1 MGTSKTTLKPGD
13 NLPARGKA
21 FKTLLLEVLRE
32 ESMLELKKKSTK
44 DEANK
49 AFIKHIADRALNKED
64 PNSAMLLKELI
75 TKSYPSL
82 KPTLDKITFDFRAD
96 GTDLQKANDVLNAIS
111 SGAIPPDVGVLIMSV
126 IKDNSVIEANT
137 VLKSEIE
144 EIKRHLGLDDE

>member
-1 MGTSKTTLKPGD
+1 MANSKATKTTLKPGD

-32 ESMLELKKKSTK
+32 ESMVGLKKSTK

-49 AFIKHIADRALNKED
+49 AFIKHVANRALNAGD

-82 KPTLDKITFDFRAD
+82 KPTLDKITFDFRAN
-96 GTDLQKANDVLNAIS
+96 GTDLEKASDVLSAIA
-111 SGAIPPDVGVLIMSV
+111 SGEIPPDVGTLIMSV
-126 IKDNSVIEANT
+126 IKDNSVIETNT
-137 VLKSEIE
+137 ILAERIE
-144 EIKRHLGLDDE
+144 ALEKLIN

>member
-32 ESMLELKKKSTK
+32 ESMLELKNKSTK

-49 AFIKHIADRALNKED
+49 AFIKHIANRALNIED

-82 KPTLDKITFDFRAD
+82 KPTLDKITFDFRVD

-111 SGAIPPDVGVLIMSV
+111 SGTIPPDVGVLIMSV

-137 VLKSEIE
+137 ILTERIE
-144 EIKRHLGLDDE
+144 KLEATLNGDS

>member
-49 AFIKHIADRALNKED
+49 AFIKYIANRALNIED

-96 GTDLQKANDVLNAIS
+96 GSDLEKANDVLSAIS
-111 SGAIPPDVGVLIMSV
+111 NGDIPPDVGALIMSV
-126 IKDNSVIEANT
+126 IKDNSVIEVKTILTERIDALEKLIN
-137 VLKSEIE
+137 
-144 EIKRHLGLDDE
+144 

>member
-1 MGTSKTTLKPGD
+1 MATSKTTLKPGD

-32 ESMLELKKKSTK
+32 ESMIGLKKKSTK

-49 AFIKHIADRALNKED
+49 AFIKHVANRALNIED

-96 GTDLQKANDVLNAIS
+96 GSDLEKANDVLNAIS
-111 SGAIPPDVGVLIMSV
+111 TGNIPPDVGVLIMSV

-137 VLKSEIE
+137 ILTERIE
-144 EIKRHLGLDDE
+144 ALEKLIN

>member
-1 MGTSKTTLKPGD
+1 MATSGTTLKAGD

-32 ESMLELKKKSTK
+32 ESMIGLKKKATK

-49 AFIKHIADRALNKED
+49 AFIKHIANRALNIED

-82 KPTLDKITFDFRAD
+82 KPTLDKINFEFRAD
-96 GTDLQKANDVLNAIS
+96 GTDLQKANDVLKAIS
-111 SGAIPPDVGVLIMSV
+111 TGKIPPDVGGLVMGV

-137 VLKSEIE
+137 ELAERIE
-144 EIKRHLGLDDE
+144 ALEKLIN

>member
-32 ESMLELKKKSTK
+32 ESMVGLKNKSTK

-49 AFIKHIADRALNKED
+49 AFIKHIAVRALNVED

-82 KPTLDKITFDFRAD
+82 KPTLDKITFDFRED
-96 GTDLQKANDVLNAIS
+96 GTALQKANDVLNAIS
-111 SGAIPPDVGVLIMSV
+111 TGNIPPDVGVLIMSV

-137 VLKSEIE
+137 VLTERIE
-144 EIKRHLGLDDE
+144 KLEAALNGDS